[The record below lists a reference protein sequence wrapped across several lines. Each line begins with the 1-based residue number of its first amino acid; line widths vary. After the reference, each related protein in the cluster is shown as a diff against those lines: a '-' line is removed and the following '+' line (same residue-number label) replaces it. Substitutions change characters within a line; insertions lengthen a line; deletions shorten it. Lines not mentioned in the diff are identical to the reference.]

1 VKVHLFRPFC
11 PDKLLEAIP
20 ATAKKI
26 AVLDRTK
33 EPGSQGEPLY
43 LDVVTALANAG
54 RYDVKVS
61 GGRYGLGS
69 KDTPPATCSPFTT
82 S

>member
-1 VKVHLFRPFC
+1 M
-11 PDKLLEAIP
+11 
-20 ATAKKI
+20 KKI

-54 RYDVKVS
+54 WNDEGHRRPLRPGQQGHASRLRVRRV
-61 GGRYGLGS
+61 
-69 KDTPPATCSPFTT
+69 
-82 S
+82 

>member
-1 VKVHLFRPFC
+1 MKVRLFRPFA
-11 PDKLLEAIP
+11 PEKLIEAIP
-20 ATAKKI
+20 ATVKKI

-43 LDVVTALANAG
+43 QDVVTALANAG
-54 RYDVKVS
+54 MNRVQVI

-69 KDTPPATCSPFTT
+69 RIRLPPPCLPYTAS
-82 S
+82 